1 MIFLRG
7 GGWEEK
13 EEIHVITHDYPS
25 SVAPLGLYFVGLCDR
40 NMFQNSG
47 FILAYISEHPHSWH
61 DTTSNVVPDRI
72 LEMAEG
78 GV

>member
-1 MIFLRG
+1 MAGRRKKKYMSLDMNIPAV
-7 GGWEEK
+7 W
-13 EEIHVITHDYPS
+13 P
-25 SVAPLGLYFVGLCDR
+25 PLGLYFVGFCGG

-47 FILAYISEHPHSWH
+47 FILAYISEPPHSWH